1 MTTHPTSPKHPQ
13 PLLGGM
19 SAEYFFRH
27 YWHKKPL
34 LIRQAIPDFQTPVT
48 RDALFAL
55 AQQAQVESRLIQQQ
69 RGRWRLQHG
78 PFASTDL
85 PSRRQRNWTLLVQG
99 VNLHHTLADQL
110 LQQFRFIPDTRL
122 DDLMISVAGD
132 GGGVGPHFDS
142 YDVFLLQAAGQ
153 RQWDISTQ
161 ANLDLV
167 EGVPL
172 KILKN
177 FKPEQR
183 WVLEPGDM
191 LYLPPQVAH
200 DGVALG
206 ECMTW
211 SIGFRAPN
219 YQEIGQAFL
228 EYLADTIDLPGR
240 YADPRRSASAHPAW
254 IDDSWIAAVQ
264 QSFKRIAWNP
274 ATLRNFLGEYLSSPK
289 PTTFFVPPT
298 APLSLARFRQQLTEA
313 HIVLNAR
320 TRMLYRTPELF
331 INGESFTISHQEAAL
346 LKKLANQRTI
356 SGAKIL
362 PSEVLVT
369 TFHAWYCAGWIGL
382 GNASNA

>member
-1 MTTHPTSPKHPQ
+1 MITQPSSPQQPQ

-34 LIRQAIPDFQTPVT
+34 LIRQAIPAFQAPVT
-48 RDALFAL
+48 RDELFVL
-55 AQQAQVESRLIQQQ
+55 AQQPQVESRLIQQQ
-69 RGRWRLQHG
+69 RGKWHLQPG
-78 PFASTDL
+78 PFASTAL
-85 PSRRQRNWTLLVQG
+85 PSRKQRHWTLLVQG
-99 VNLHHTLADQL
+99 VNLHHALADQL

-122 DDLMISVAGD
+122 DDLMISVASD

-153 RQWDISTQ
+153 RQWDISMQ
-161 ANLDLV
+161 DNLDLV

-172 KILKN
+172 KILKH

-200 DGVALG
+200 DGIALG

-211 SIGFRAPN
+211 SIGFRAPD

-240 YADPRRSASAHPAW
+240 YADPRRSANPHPAW
-254 IDDSWIAAVQ
+254 IDDSWITAVEQ
-264 QSFKRIAWNP
+264 ALKRIAWSKT
-274 ATLRNFLGEYLSSPK
+274 TLRNFLGEYLSTPK
-289 PTTFFVPPT
+289 PTTFFAPPA
-298 APLSLARFRQQLTEA
+298 APLSLTQFRRQLSQA
-313 HIVLNAR
+313 QIVLNAR

-331 INGESFTISHQEAAL
+331 VNGESFTVTHQEAAL
-346 LKKLANQRTI
+346 LKKLANQRTLN
-356 SGAKIL
+356 AHQIL
-362 PSEVLVT
+362 SSEVLIE
-369 TFHAWYCAGWIGL
+369 TFYGWYRAGWIGL
-382 GNASNA
+382 RTGAVG